1 MDLESLKERLSFLFN
16 KNFSERDE
24 LGASVSIWIQGEE
37 AISFSKGY
45 CDKERS
51 KKWDDSTLVP
61 VWSATKGLAAACVLK
76 VLESHNVNLESKV
89 SDIWPEFSQSGKA
102 EITFEQLLSHR
113 AAIPAID
120 ESVSIFDYDQVIKAI
135 EVQCPL
141 WEVDSIHGYHPRIF
155 GFLLDEIVRRLEN
168 VTLGKYF
175 HDHFALPMQ
184 LDFWIG
190 LPEDL
195 HSRVATLYPGKMS
208 DPEGERDFY
217 RAFADPQSLTRKAF
231 GSPKG
236 LAAVSGMNL
245 PDALVAGWPAMG
257 GVGTANALA
266 KFYAML
272 ANQGKWNGIEF
283 VSQSVVEKIST
294 PLVSGNDRVLCLK
307 NSFSAGFMMENF
319 NDNRRSLYGGS
330 SSAFGHPGAGGSHA
344 FGDLDHQIAFAYTM
358 NQMNYGVLPGAKAL
372 DMVDA
377 IYQNI

>member
-141 WEVDSIHGYHPRIF
+141 WKWIRFMVIIQEYS
-155 GFLLDEIVRRLEN
+155 GF
-168 VTLGKYF
+168 Y
-175 HDHFALPMQ
+175 
-184 LDFWIG
+184 
-190 LPEDL
+190 
-195 HSRVATLYPGKMS
+195 
-208 DPEGERDFY
+208 
-217 RAFADPQSLTRKAF
+217 
-231 GSPKG
+231 
-236 LAAVSGMNL
+236 
-245 PDALVAGWPAMG
+245 
-257 GVGTANALA
+257 
-266 KFYAML
+266 
-272 ANQGKWNGIEF
+272 
-283 VSQSVVEKIST
+283 
-294 PLVSGNDRVLCLK
+294 
-307 NSFSAGFMMENF
+307 
-319 NDNRRSLYGGS
+319 
-330 SSAFGHPGAGGSHA
+330 
-344 FGDLDHQIAFAYTM
+344 
-358 NQMNYGVLPGAKAL
+358 
-372 DMVDA
+372 
-377 IYQNI
+377 